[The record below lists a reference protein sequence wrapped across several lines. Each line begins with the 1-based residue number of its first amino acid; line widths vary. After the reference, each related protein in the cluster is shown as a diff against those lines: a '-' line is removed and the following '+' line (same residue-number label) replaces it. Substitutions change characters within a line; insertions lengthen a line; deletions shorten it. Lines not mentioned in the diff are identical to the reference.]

1 MQAWLPSK
9 WKDDRMR
16 DIDLLVVETGDGVVD
31 TGGEADA
38 RQVGS
43 DGQGLELKL
52 LSNYL
57 SIFEATDLA
66 RPVFLNSKGV
76 QVQ

>member
-16 DIDLLVVETGDGVVD
+16 DIDLLVVDTGNGVVD

-43 DGQGLELKL
+43 NGQGLELTLFRKYF
-52 LSNYL
+52 LSHWSTEYVM
-57 SIFEATDLA
+57 DYD
-66 RPVFLNSKGV
+66 
-76 QVQ
+76 